1 MRINDRF
8 FVVSSGEVSSIFGK
22 SLKLNLFFWVEIQY
36 LQKDSMKKAFQVRRP
51 LGNAE
56 RLFVKQWVFTLLSFA
71 KKGNG
76 FFLRR
81 SRRRVV
87 WGGPWSSDTRRH
99 ARGLFPRPS
108 RPSARHFP

>member
-1 MRINDRF
+1 M
-8 FVVSSGEVSSIFGK
+8 GK
-22 SLKLNLFFWVEIQY
+22 DTQKGRYICKVGFYDVY
-36 LQKDSMKKAFQVRRP
+36 AKDSMKKAFQVRRP

-71 KKGNG
+71 EKGNG
-76 FFLRR
+76 FFLHR

-99 ARGLFPRPS
+99 ARGLFLRPS